1 MSADEKAAQEQLRE
15 IVRELEGNRYRLIG
29 VRESLPASVAE
40 TVRLAEVE
48 AEEADLATE
57 IRTVIQCVLNDSLQ
71 PAIDDL
77 RAVSELRAREADE
90 EGEEKE

>member
-1 MSADEKAAQEQLRE
+1 MSADQKAAQEQLRE